1 MATEEFAHAPRVQE
15 RPWWTSG
22 SKYALAFIVA
32 SNAALLLTV
41 FVPEFSHWRDRSL
54 QRAISDSEQRQE
66 RDIAKANESLTSLNR
81 QVEVTRLLFEHFFG
95 KPAREQRAVVSYL
108 TYQFPQDLRKKSL
121 QAILVLEARP
131 AVRQQITKSVA
142 AVQAR
147 PVTKSKVDL
156 AVEGERRGFQSLL
169 VGDLAKARQ
178 AFAAAFAVYPTYH
191 NVDEI
196 THKVLTPHLLS
207 RYAPAGPAQRRQL
220 QKDTL
225 GIVLT
230 SYSWGIPPGLRA
242 TMQARYDHL
251 R

>member
-1 MATEEFAHAPRVQE
+1 
-15 RPWWTSG
+15 
-22 SKYALAFIVA
+22 
-32 SNAALLLTV
+32 
-41 FVPEFSHWRDRSL
+41 
-54 QRAISDSEQRQE
+54 
-66 RDIAKANESLTSLNR
+66 
-81 QVEVTRLLFEHFFG
+81 
-95 KPAREQRAVVSYL
+95 
-108 TYQFPQDLRKKSL
+108 
-121 QAILVLEARP
+121 
-131 AVRQQITKSVA
+131 
-142 AVQAR
+142 
-147 PVTKSKVDL
+147 VTKSKVDL